1 MTIHTH
7 THNFIHLL
15 KRQHNYTQKNES
27 EHLASKKIYDNL
39 EGRGENLRSSYVLSL
54 QCEAGS
60 RRMKAA
66 ALLHDIPSVKLI
78 IQRTDGH
85 NRDVSAI
92 DAVIQTANKS
102 QDISTRVLWYT
113 VQKNWLTEEA

>member
-1 MTIHTH
+1 
-7 THNFIHLL
+7 
-15 KRQHNYTQKNES
+15 
-27 EHLASKKIYDNL
+27 
-39 EGRGENLRSSYVLSL
+39 
-54 QCEAGS
+54 
-60 RRMKAA
+60 MKAA